1 MKFQTII
8 KIKGSYTDLSYG
20 LKESYLFEKTLI
32 DKNKFG
38 FRCICEKII
47 SFKEPLDFNKRP
59 VLPLDFK
66 HSIN

>member
-38 FRCICEKII
+38 FRCICE
-47 SFKEPLDFNKRP
+47 
-59 VLPLDFK
+59 
-66 HSIN
+66 